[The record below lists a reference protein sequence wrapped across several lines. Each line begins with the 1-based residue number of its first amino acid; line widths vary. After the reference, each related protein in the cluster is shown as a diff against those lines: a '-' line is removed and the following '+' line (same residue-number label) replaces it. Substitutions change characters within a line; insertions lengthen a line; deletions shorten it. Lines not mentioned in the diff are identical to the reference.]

1 MADPREHDQPDE
13 LRARAAAA
21 ISRSEELSERVGQMA
36 ATVADT
42 EDKVADV
49 HERLAE
55 NPDAATAAAAL
66 THAARAR
73 RFADHERR
81 EQQRWSTTEND

>member
-36 ATVADT
+36 VTVADT

-55 NPDAATAAAAL
+55 NPDTATAAAL

-73 RFADHERR
+73 RSADHERR
-81 EQQRWSTTEND
+81 EQQRWSATEND